1 MLGLMGYIR
10 KVGISMSN
18 AVVRMIATQDYED
31 IHDLN
36 TELGYTYDQE
46 KVYKKIISILEAG
59 SDIVL
64 VAEVDGKVIGYA
76 HGAPYET
83 LYADNLLNTVCFCI
97 KEGIAEED
105 QIGNE
110 LYLAFEE
117 RAKRFG
123 FKGIRLALDQ
133 EREKAHALFMKHGFE
148 TKRSLQHYIKYF
160 E

>member
-1 MLGLMGYIR
+1 
-10 KVGISMSN
+10 MSN
-18 AVVRMIATQDYED
+18 AVIRMIATQDYED

-36 TELGYTYDQE
+36 TGLGYSYDKE

-59 SDIVL
+59 SDILL
-64 VAEVDGKVIGYA
+64 VAEVDGNVVGYA

-83 LYADNLLNTVCFCI
+83 LYADNLLNTVCFCV
-97 KEGIAEED
+97 KEGIAKED
-105 QIGNE
+105 TIGNE

-133 EREKAHALFMKHGFE
+133 EREKAHELFMKHGFE